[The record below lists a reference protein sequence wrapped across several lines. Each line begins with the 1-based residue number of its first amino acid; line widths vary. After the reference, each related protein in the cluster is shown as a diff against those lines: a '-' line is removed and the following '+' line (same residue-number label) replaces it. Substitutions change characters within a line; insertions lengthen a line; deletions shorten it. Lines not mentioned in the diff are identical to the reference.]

1 MMPTIARRCLSA
13 VAAIGAA
20 TAVTF
25 AAGGAAHASTG
36 GYVALGDSYSSGV
49 GAGDYTSSSGSCDQS
64 TNAYG
69 QLWANAN
76 SPSSF
81 SFEACSGATTSDVL
95 SSQLGPLNSGTSLVS
110 ITQMKPIYASF
121 TLPATNLDAIRQ
133 NEATH
138 KLEVDAIG
146 ADGGTVLGKGTL
158 SFIDNH
164 IDTSTG
170 TIALKGT
177 FENAAERLWPGEF
190 INARLIL
197 SVRHNAVT
205 VPEQTVMAG
214 PAGSYVYVIRS
225 DDTVQRRD
233 VQLASRQDGMAV
245 IAKGLAAGEKVVVE
259 GQYRLANDVK
269 VRIETT
275 GAPAATSQQAG

>member
-1 MMPTIARRCLSA
+1 MQ
-13 VAAIGAA
+13 
-20 TAVTF
+20 TAGRV
-25 AAGGAAHASTG
+25 
-36 GYVALGDSYSSGV
+36 
-49 GAGDYTSSSGSCDQS
+49 
-64 TNAYG
+64 
-69 QLWANAN
+69 
-76 SPSSF
+76 
-81 SFEACSGATTSDVL
+81 
-95 SSQLGPLNSGTSLVS
+95 
-110 ITQMKPIYASF
+110 
-121 TLPATNLDAIRQ
+121 R
-133 NEATH
+133 
-138 KLEVDAIG
+138 
-146 ADGGTVLGKGTL
+146 KGTL

-164 IDTSTG
+164 VDTTTG

-177 FENAAERLWPGEF
+177 FENADERLWPGEF
-190 INARLIL
+190 INVRLIL

-233 VQLASRQDGMAV
+233 VQLAGRQDGMAV

-269 VRIETT
+269 VRIET